1 MARLQDGQVLRGFR
15 NFCCRRNAHLNR
27 HGARTSTWR
36 IRRALPAAS
45 QKRAQC
51 ENKRADCYSLLVA
64 QSTPPRSEEHT
75 SELQAPMYLVCRLL
89 LEKQKKNRN
98 RNLFVRGLN
107 RQLPQLHT
115 VELTFHIDVVL

>member
-51 ENKRADCYSLLVA
+51 ENKRADCYSLLGA
-64 QSTPPRSEEHT
+64 QSTPPATRFGMQIHT
-75 SELQAPMYLVCRLL
+75 SSRYLGFYDTRAPGYSPAGSGVKLDRRSVVKGKSEDLV
-89 LEKQKKNRN
+89 
-98 RNLFVRGLN
+98 GG
-107 RQLPQLHT
+107 
-115 VELTFHIDVVL
+115 

>member
-1 MARLQDGQVLRGFR
+1 SDVCSSDLDLPFHLRINGRRMARLQDGQVLRGFR

-51 ENKRADCYSLLVA
+51 ENKRADCYSLLGA
-64 QSTPPRSEEHT
+64 QSTPPATRSEEHT
-75 SELQAPMYLVCRLL
+75 SELQSRGHLVCRLL
-89 LEKQKKNRN
+89 LEKKKK
-98 RNLFVRGLN
+98 
-107 RQLPQLHT
+107 
-115 VELTFHIDVVL
+115 